1 MRPGGRM
8 SFYCCFKKLLL
19 LNHLLGFTIGI
30 LYDVNLATLH
40 VCNLLTSHVVD
51 SLHAV
56 WQGEGLNVLD
66 ASGIVFQGDG
76 AGYAVLQVVGCNSK
90 AYVGI
95 KP

>member
-66 ASGIVFQGDG
+66 ASGIVFKVMVRVTQFFKSLD
-76 AGYAVLQVVGCNSK
+76 VTVKLT
-90 AYVGI
+90 
-95 KP
+95 